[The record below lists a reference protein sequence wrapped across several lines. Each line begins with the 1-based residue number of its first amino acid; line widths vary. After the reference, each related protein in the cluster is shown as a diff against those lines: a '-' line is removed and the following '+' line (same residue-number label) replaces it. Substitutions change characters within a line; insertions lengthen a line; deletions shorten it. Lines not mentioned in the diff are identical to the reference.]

1 MSAPLPSAAWP
12 GVRLIVMAGDGMSS
26 VEGVIVDGARE
37 EDGDWDLDGRFVLL
51 TEDGERVR
59 VNGWMCLIEVDE
71 ELEREKEGRG

>member
-59 VNGWMCLIEVDE
+59 VNGWACLIEVDE
-71 ELEREKEGRG
+71 DQGEEERQD

>member
-1 MSAPLPSAAWP
+1 
-12 GVRLIVMAGDGMSS
+12 MSS

-59 VNGWMCLIEVDE
+59 VNG
-71 ELEREKEGRG
+71 

>member
-1 MSAPLPSAAWP
+1 MSAPLPSAARP

-26 VEGVIVDGARE
+26 VEGVIVDGAKE

-59 VNGWMCLIEVDE
+59 VNGWMCLIEVGE
-71 ELEREKEGRG
+71 EEERRGRGVD